1 MHLTFLTPLGGAFAI
16 TALLLVGVWLVRLR
30 QVRRARTALGL
41 KEPTLRALLVP
52 VIALAAVP
60 CLLGVAATQPV
71 IETNRTMPERTDA
84 QAFVVMDISRSMLA
98 SKSARSADRFDRAR
112 RIAEKVADE
121 LPELPI
127 GLAGFTDRVLP
138 YLFPTTDRRVID
150 ATLDEAVDL
159 EQPPP
164 SDVYL
169 TEATNLNVL
178 SSVPELNYFTPAAKK
193 RVVIVLTDGESQPVE
208 SSLGP
213 PFKKPPRIHMIYVRV
228 GNGGERIYTGG
239 LPEAAYKPSSKAE
252 ADLSRAASLTGG
264 PVFDEG
270 QVGQIVSAVRGA
282 IGQGPTVEK
291 RHEGGRRPLMPY
303 LTALALL
310 PLALVLLRRN
320 LWWSRRWSWQRARGA
335 RAPERV
341 GEGAKVSQPRGVAQ
355 PG

>member
-1 MHLTFLTPLGGAFAI
+1 MRLTFLTPLGGAFAV
-16 TALLLVGVWLVRLR
+16 TALVLVGVWLVRLR
-30 QVRRARTALGL
+30 QLRKARSALGL
-41 KEPTLRALLVP
+41 KEPALGTLLVP

-60 CLLGVAATQPV
+60 CLLGIAATQPV
-71 IETNRTMPERTDA
+71 IETNRTLPQRTDA
-84 QAFVVMDISRSMLA
+84 QAFVLMDISRSMLA
-98 SKSARSADRFDRAR
+98 SERSGGPHRLDRAR
-112 RIAEKVADE
+112 QIAEKVADE
-121 LPELPI
+121 IPELPI

-138 YLFPTTDRRVID
+138 YLFPTTDRQVID
-150 ATLDEAVDL
+150 ATLEQAVDV

-178 SSVPELNYFTPAAKK
+178 TSLPELNYFTPAAKK
-193 RVVIVLTDGESQPVE
+193 RVVIVLTDGESQPLE

-213 PFKKPPRIHMIYVRV
+213 PFEKPPRIHMIYVRV

-239 LPEAAYKPSSKAE
+239 TPEAAYKPSSKA
-252 ADLSRAASLTGG
+252 ADDLAQAAALTGG
-264 PVFDEG
+264 EVFDED
-270 QVGQIVSAVRGA
+270 QVGQIVSAVRSA
-282 IGQGPTVEK
+282 IGQGPTVQK

-310 PLALVLLRRN
+310 PLAIVLLRRN
-320 LWWSRRWSWQRARGA
+320 LWWRRRWTSLPMRAR
-335 RAPERV
+335 RVPEPV